1 MIVVEIKAYG
11 KLKRVSKREIDQL
24 YSYIKKKEVKKGILI
39 TSSTIVSEVNWN
51 IDVID
56 GFKIERLLKK
66 YKFSEKLTEL
76 EWIQTAK
83 VNKKE
88 LNMARSNKRS
98 QIISFILENPKI
110 DKVNTVEKA
119 LKLSFKT
126 YLSNR
131 SNKIIKEI
139 RECYELN
146 SDNAQAYMVHP

>member
-1 MIVVEIKAYG
+1 M
-11 KLKRVSKREIDQL
+11 
-24 YSYIKKKEVKKGILI
+24 
-39 TSSTIVSEVNWN
+39 
-51 IDVID
+51 
-56 GFKIERLLKK
+56 KK

-131 SNKIIKEI
+131 SNKII
-139 RECYELN
+139 
-146 SDNAQAYMVHP
+146 